1 MNHPAE
7 LPIHQYLDNASN
19 GKTTMSDETI
29 EQVAQ
34 DIKDAMKRQFG
45 GGSRRDK
52 FRLRMSNIGR
62 PTCQLWW
69 EKNHPEKAL
78 PKPTT
83 FVMNMLIGDIV
94 EAAFKGILTEAGIKF
109 EESDNVSLELDSET
123 RISGSYDLVVDGAL
137 DDVKSASPWSYQNKF
152 ESYDTLAKGDS
163 FGYVGQLAG
172 YIKASGKKVGGWW
185 VVNKGNGEIKYVP
198 ASGLDVDAEIDK
210 IKETVKTVEGNEFKR
225 CFEPEP
231 EMYRGK
237 LSGNNKL
244 PDGCKFCDYRYA
256 CWDKEIKDLPSKVYQ
271 GKKTPPTVSYIGEV
285 VD

>member
-7 LPIHQYLDNASN
+7 LPIHQYLENATKGTSV
-19 GKTTMSDETI
+19 MSDETI

-45 GGSRRDK
+45 GGNKRDE

-69 EKNHPEKAL
+69 QKNHPEKAL

-83 FVMNMLIGDIV
+83 FVMNMLLGDIV
-94 EAAFKGILTEAGIKF
+94 EAAFKGILKEAGVAYEDK
-109 EESDNVSLELDSET
+109 DNYVKLELDDVT
-123 RISGSYDLVVDGAL
+123 VNGSYDLVVDGAL
-137 DDVKSASPWSYQNKF
+137 DDVKSASHWSYTNKF

-185 VVNKGNGEIKYVP
+185 VVNKANGHIKYVP
-198 ASGLDVDAEIDK
+198 ATGLDVDVEVAKLNETAK
-210 IKETVKTVEGNEFKR
+210 IVEANEFKR
-225 CFEPEP
+225 CFEAAPES
-231 EMYRGK
+231 YRGK
-237 LSGNNKL
+237 MSGNKVL
-244 PDGCKFCDYRYA
+244 PDGCKFCDFRYH
-256 CWDKEIKDLPSKVYQ
+256 CWELKDLPSKVYQ
-271 GKKTPPTVSYIGEV
+271 GKKFPPTVSYIGEV
-285 VD
+285 VE

>member
-7 LPIHQYLDNASN
+7 LPIHQYLDRASN

-34 DIKDAMKRQFG
+34 DIKDALKRQFG
-45 GGSRRDK
+45 GGNKRDE

-94 EAAFKGILTEAGIKF
+94 EAAFKGILKEAGVKY
-109 EESDNVSLELDSET
+109 EDKDNNVSLELDNAT
-123 RISGSYDLVVDGAL
+123 VNGSYDLVVDGAL
-137 DDVKSASPWSYQNKF
+137 DDVKSASHWSYTNKF
-152 ESYDTLAKGDS
+152 DSYDTLAKGDS

-172 YIKASGKKVGGWW
+172 YIKASGKKTGGWW
-185 VVNKGNGEIKYVP
+185 VVNKANGQIKYVA
-198 ASGLDVDAEIDK
+198 ASGLDLDTEIAK
-210 IKETVKTVEGNEFKR
+210 LNNTANTVKSNKFKR
-225 CFEPEP
+225 CFKPEP
-231 EMYRGK
+231 EVYRGK
-237 LSGNNKL
+237 ESGNKVL
-244 PDGCKFCDYRYA
+244 PEGCKFCDYRYS
-256 CWDKEIKDLPSKVYQ
+256 CWDTLKDLPSKVYQ
-271 GKKTPPTVSYIGEV
+271 GNKTPPTVSYVELAS
-285 VD
+285 

>member
-7 LPIHQYLDNASN
+7 LPIHQYLDRASN
-19 GKTTMSDETI
+19 GQTTMSDETI

-34 DIKDAMKRQFG
+34 DIKDALKRQFG
-45 GGSRRDK
+45 GGNKRDE

-94 EAAFKGILTEAGIKF
+94 EAAFKGILKEAGVKY
-109 EESDNVSLELDSET
+109 EDKDNNVSLQLDNT
-123 RISGSYDLVVDGAL
+123 TVNGSYDLVVNDAL
-137 DDVKSASPWSYQNKF
+137 DDVKSASFWSYTNKF

-163 FGYVGQLAG
+163 FGYIGQLAG
-172 YIKASGKKVGGWW
+172 YIKATGKKIGGWW
-185 VVNKGNGEIKYVP
+185 VVNKANGQIKYI
-198 ASGLDVDAEIDK
+198 AATGLNLAKEVKKLNETAK
-210 IKETVKTVEGNEFKR
+210 IVEANVFKR

-231 EMYRGK
+231 EIYRGK
-237 LSGNNKL
+237 ESGNKIL
-244 PDGCKFCDYRYA
+244 PEGCKFCDFRYA
-256 CWDKEIKDLPSKVYQ
+256 CWEDIKDLPSKVYQ
-271 GKKTPPTVSYIGEV
+271 GKKIPPTVSYIGEV
-285 VD
+285 TD

>member
-45 GGSRRDK
+45 GGNRRDK

-94 EAAFKGILTEAGIKF
+94 EAAFKGILKEAGVKY
-109 EESDNVSLELDSET
+109 EDKDNAVSLELDNT
-123 RISGSYDLVVDGAL
+123 TVNGSYDLVVDGAL
-137 DDVKSASPWSYQNKF
+137 DDVKSASHWSYTNKF
-152 ESYDTLAKGDS
+152 ESYDTLAKGDG
-163 FGYVGQLAG
+163 FGYIGQLAG
-172 YIKASGKKVGGWW
+172 YIKASAKKIGGWW
-185 VVNKGNGEIKYVP
+185 VVNKANGQIKYVP
-198 ASGLDVDAEIDK
+198 ASGLDLDAEIAK
-210 IKETVKTVEGNEFKR
+210 LNKTAKTVEANEFKR

-231 EMYRGK
+231 EVYRGK
-237 LSGNNKL
+237 ASGNKVL
-244 PDGCKFCDYRYA
+244 PEGCKFCDYRYS
-256 CWDKEIKDLPSKVYQ
+256 CWDTIKDLPSKVYQ

-285 VD
+285 VG

>member
-7 LPIHQYLDNASN
+7 LPIHQYLENATKGTSV
-19 GKTTMSDETI
+19 MSDETI

-45 GGSRRDK
+45 GGNKRDE

-69 EKNHPEKAL
+69 QKNHPEKAL

-83 FVMNMLIGDIV
+83 FVMNMLLGDIV
-94 EAAFKGILTEAGIKF
+94 EAAFKGILKEAGVAYEDK
-109 EESDNVSLELDSET
+109 DNHVSLELDDVT
-123 RISGSYDLVVDGAL
+123 VNGSYDLVVDGAL
-137 DDVKSASPWSYQNKF
+137 DDVKSASHWSYTNKF

-185 VVNKGNGEIKYVP
+185 VVNKANGHIKYVP
-198 ASGLDVDAEIDK
+198 ATGLDVDVEVAK
-210 IKETVKTVEGNEFKR
+210 LNETAKTVEANVFKR
-225 CFEPEP
+225 CFEAAPES
-231 EMYRGK
+231 YRGK
-237 LSGNNKL
+237 MSGNKVL
-244 PDGCKFCDYRYA
+244 PDGCKFCDFRYH
-256 CWDKEIKDLPSKVYQ
+256 CWELKDLPSKVYQ
-271 GKKTPPTVSYIGEV
+271 GKKFPPTVSYIGEV
-285 VD
+285 VE

>member
-45 GGSRRDK
+45 GGNRRDK

-94 EAAFKGILTEAGIKF
+94 EAAFKGILKEAGVKY
-109 EESDNVSLELDSET
+109 EDKDNAVSLELDNT
-123 RISGSYDLVVDGAL
+123 TVNGSYDLVVDGAL
-137 DDVKSASPWSYQNKF
+137 DDVKSASHWSYTNKF
-152 ESYDTLAKGDS
+152 ESYDTLAKGDG
-163 FGYVGQLAG
+163 FGYIGQLAG
-172 YIKASGKKVGGWW
+172 YIKASAKKIGGWW
-185 VVNKGNGEIKYVP
+185 VVNKANGQIKYVP
-198 ASGLDVDAEIDK
+198 ATGLNLDAEIAKLNRTAK
-210 IKETVKTVEGNEFKR
+210 IVESNEFKR

-231 EMYRGK
+231 EVYRGK
-237 LSGNNKL
+237 ASGNKVL
-244 PDGCKFCDYRYA
+244 PEGCKFCDYRYS
-256 CWDKEIKDLPSKVYQ
+256 CWDTIKDLPSKVYQ

-285 VD
+285 VG

>member
-45 GGSRRDK
+45 GGNRRDK

-94 EAAFKGILTEAGIKF
+94 EAAFKGILKEAGVKY
-109 EESDNVSLELDSET
+109 EDKDNAVSLELDNT
-123 RISGSYDLVVDGAL
+123 TVNGSYDLVVDGAL
-137 DDVKSASPWSYQNKF
+137 DDVKSASHWSYTNKF
-152 ESYDTLAKGDS
+152 ESYDTLAKGDG
-163 FGYVGQLAG
+163 FGYIGQLAG
-172 YIKASGKKVGGWW
+172 YIKASAKKIGGWW
-185 VVNKGNGEIKYVP
+185 VVNKANGQIKYVP
-198 ASGLDVDAEIDK
+198 ATGLNLDAEIAKLNRTAK
-210 IKETVKTVEGNEFKR
+210 IVEANEFKR
-225 CFEPEP
+225 CFEPAP
-231 EMYRGK
+231 EVYRGK
-237 LSGNNKL
+237 ASGNKVL
-244 PDGCKFCDYRYA
+244 PEGCKFCDYRYS
-256 CWDKEIKDLPSKVYQ
+256 CWDTIKDLPSKVYQ

-285 VD
+285 VG

>member
-7 LPIHQYLDNASN
+7 LPIHQYLDRASN
-19 GKTTMSDETI
+19 GQTTMSDETI

-34 DIKDAMKRQFG
+34 DIKDALKRQFG
-45 GGSRRDK
+45 GGNKRGE

-94 EAAFKGILTEAGIKF
+94 EAAFKGILKEAGVKY
-109 EESDNVSLELDSET
+109 EDKDNDVSLELDNAT
-123 RISGSYDLVVDGAL
+123 VNGSYDLVVDGAL
-137 DDVKSASPWSYQNKF
+137 DDVKSASHWSYTNKF
-152 ESYDTLAKGDS
+152 DSYDTLAKGDS

-185 VVNKGNGEIKYVP
+185 VVNKANGQIKYVP
-198 ASGLDVDAEIDK
+198 AKGLDLDNEIK
-210 IKETVKTVEGNEFKR
+210 KLNETAKAVEDNVFSR

-231 EMYRGK
+231 EVYRGK
-237 LSGNNKL
+237 ESGNKIL
-244 PDGCKFCDYRYA
+244 PEGCKFCDYRYA
-256 CWDKEIKDLPSKVYQ
+256 CWENIKDLPSKVYQ
-271 GKKTPPTVSYIGEV
+271 GKKTPPTVSYVELAK
-285 VD
+285 

>member
-29 EQVAQ
+29 DRVAQ

-45 GGSRRDK
+45 GGNKRDE

-109 EESDNVSLELDSET
+109 EESDTVSLELDSDT
-123 RISGSYDLVVDGAL
+123 RINGSYDLVIDGAL

-152 ESYDTLAKGDS
+152 ESYDTLAEGDS

-172 YIKASGKKVGGWW
+172 YVKASGKKVGGWW

-198 ASGLDVDAEIDK
+198 ATGLDLNTEIKK
-210 IKETVKTVEGNEFKR
+210 IKEKVKVVESNEFKR
-225 CFEPEP
+225 CFEPE
-231 EMYRGK
+231 EEVYRGK
-237 LSGNNKL
+237 PSGNKKL
-244 PDGCKFCDYRYA
+244 PSNCKFCDYKYA
-256 CWDKEIKDLPSKVYQ
+256 CWDTIKDLPSKVYQ

-285 VD
+285 VG

>member
-7 LPIHQYLDNASN
+7 LPIHQYLDRASN
-19 GKTTMSDETI
+19 GQTTMSDETI

-34 DIKDAMKRQFG
+34 DIKDALKRQFG
-45 GGSRRDK
+45 GGNRRGE

-94 EAAFKGILTEAGIKF
+94 EAAFKGILKEAGVKY
-109 EESDNVSLELDSET
+109 EDKDNNVSLQLDNT
-123 RISGSYDLVVDGAL
+123 TVNGSYDLVVNGAL
-137 DDVKSASPWSYQNKF
+137 DDVKSASFWSYTNKF

-163 FGYVGQLAG
+163 FGYIGQLAG
-172 YIKASGKKVGGWW
+172 YIKATGKKIGGWW
-185 VVNKGNGEIKYVP
+185 VVNKANGQIKYI
-198 ASGLDVDAEIDK
+198 AATGLNLAKEVKKLNETAK
-210 IKETVKTVEGNEFKR
+210 IVEANVFKR

-231 EMYRGK
+231 EIYRGK
-237 LSGNNKL
+237 ESGNKIL
-244 PDGCKFCDYRYA
+244 PEGCKFCDFRYA
-256 CWDKEIKDLPSKVYQ
+256 CWEDIKDLPSKVYQ
-271 GKKTPPTVSYIGEV
+271 GKKIPPTVSYIGEV
-285 VD
+285 TD

>member
-7 LPIHQYLDNASN
+7 LPIHQYLDRASN
-19 GKTTMSDETI
+19 GQTTMSDETI

-34 DIKDAMKRQFG
+34 DIKDALKRQFG
-45 GGSRRDK
+45 GGNRRGE

-94 EAAFKGILTEAGIKF
+94 EAAFKGILKEAGVAY
-109 EESDNVSLELDSET
+109 EDSDTVSLELDNT
-123 RISGSYDLVVDGAL
+123 TVNGSYDLVVDGAL
-137 DDVKSASPWSYQNKF
+137 DDVKSASHWSYTNKF
-152 ESYDTLAKGDS
+152 ESYDTLANGDS

-172 YIKASGKKVGGWW
+172 YIKASGKKTGGWW
-185 VVNKGNGEIKYVP
+185 VVNKANGQIKYV
-198 ASGLDVDAEIDK
+198 AATGLDLE
-210 IKETVKTVEGNEFKR
+210 KEVAKLNETAKTVESNEFKR
-225 CFEPEP
+225 CFEPDP
-231 EMYRGK
+231 EVYRGK
-237 LSGNNKL
+237 ASGNKIL
-244 PDGCKFCDYRYA
+244 PEGCKFCDYRYA
-256 CWDKEIKDLPSKVYQ
+256 CWDNIKDLPSKVYQ

-285 VD
+285 VG

>member
-45 GGSRRDK
+45 GGNRRDK

-94 EAAFKGILTEAGIKF
+94 EAAFKGILKEAGVKY
-109 EESDNVSLELDSET
+109 EDKDNAVSLELDNT
-123 RISGSYDLVVDGAL
+123 TVNGSYDLVVDGAL
-137 DDVKSASPWSYQNKF
+137 DDVKSASHWSYTNKF
-152 ESYDTLAKGDS
+152 ESYDTLAKGDG
-163 FGYVGQLAG
+163 FGYIGQLAG
-172 YIKASGKKVGGWW
+172 YIKASAKKIGGWW
-185 VVNKGNGEIKYVP
+185 VVNKANGQIKYVP
-198 ASGLDVDAEIDK
+198 ATGLDLDAEIAKLNRTAK
-210 IKETVKTVEGNEFKR
+210 IVEANEFKR
-225 CFEPEP
+225 CFEPAP
-231 EMYRGK
+231 EVYRGK
-237 LSGNNKL
+237 ASGNKVL
-244 PDGCKFCDYRYA
+244 PEGCKFCDYRYS
-256 CWDKEIKDLPSKVYQ
+256 CWDTIKDLPSKVYQ

-285 VD
+285 VG

>member
-7 LPIHQYLDNASN
+7 LPIHQYLDKASN
-19 GKTTMSDETI
+19 GQTTMSDETI

-34 DIKDAMKRQFG
+34 DIKDALKRQFG

-94 EAAFKGILTEAGIKF
+94 EAAFKGILKEAGVKY
-109 EESDNVSLELDSET
+109 EDKDNNVSLELDNT
-123 RISGSYDLVVDGAL
+123 TVNGSYDLVVDGAL
-137 DDVKSASPWSYQNKF
+137 DDVKSASHWSYTNKF
-152 ESYDTLAKGDS
+152 ESYDTLAKGDG
-163 FGYVGQLAG
+163 FGYIGQLAG
-172 YIKASGKKVGGWW
+172 YIKASAKKIGGWW
-185 VVNKGNGEIKYVP
+185 VVNKANGQIKYVP
-198 ASGLDVDAEIDK
+198 ASGLDLDKEIAKLNNTAK
-210 IKETVKTVEGNEFKR
+210 IVEANEFKR

-231 EMYRGK
+231 EVYRGK
-237 LSGNNKL
+237 TSGNKVL
-244 PDGCKFCDYRYA
+244 PDGCKFCDYRYS
-256 CWDKEIKDLPSKVYQ
+256 CWDTIKDLPSRVYQ

-285 VD
+285 VG

>member
-34 DIKDAMKRQFG
+34 DIKDALKRQFG
-45 GGSRRDK
+45 GGNKRDE

-94 EAAFKGILTEAGIKF
+94 EAAFKGILKEAGDKY
-109 EESDNVSLELDSET
+109 EDKDNNVSLELDNAT
-123 RISGSYDLVVDGAL
+123 VNGSYDLVVDGAL
-137 DDVKSASPWSYQNKF
+137 DDVKSASHWSYTNKF
-152 ESYDTLAKGDS
+152 DSYDTLANGDS

-172 YIKASGKKVGGWW
+172 YIKASGKKTGGWW
-185 VVNKGNGEIKYVP
+185 VVNKANGQIKYV
-198 ASGLDVDAEIDK
+198 AATGLDLDAEIAK
-210 IKETVKTVEGNEFKR
+210 LNKTANTVASNEFKR
-225 CFEPEP
+225 CFEPDP
-231 EMYRGK
+231 EVYRGK
-237 LSGNNKL
+237 ESGNKIL
-244 PDGCKFCDYRYA
+244 PEGCKFCDYRYS
-256 CWDKEIKDLPSKVYQ
+256 CWDTLKDLPSKVYQ
-271 GKKTPPTVSYIGEV
+271 GNKKPPTVAYVELAA
-285 VD
+285 

>member
-45 GGSRRDK
+45 GGNRRDK

-94 EAAFKGILTEAGIKF
+94 EAAFKGILKEAGVKY
-109 EESDNVSLELDSET
+109 EDKDNAVSLELDNT
-123 RISGSYDLVVDGAL
+123 TVNGSYDLVVDGAL
-137 DDVKSASPWSYQNKF
+137 DDVKSASHW
-152 ESYDTLAKGDS
+152 LR
-163 FGYVGQLAG
+163 
-172 YIKASGKKVGGWW
+172 I
-185 VVNKGNGEIKYVP
+185 
-198 ASGLDVDAEIDK
+198 
-210 IKETVKTVEGNEFKR
+210 
-225 CFEPEP
+225 
-231 EMYRGK
+231 YR
-237 LSGNNKL
+237 S
-244 PDGCKFCDYRYA
+244 A
-256 CWDKEIKDLPSKVYQ
+256 CWLHQSIS
-271 GKKTPPTVSYIGEV
+271 
-285 VD
+285 

>member
-45 GGSRRDK
+45 GGNRRDK

-94 EAAFKGILTEAGIKF
+94 EAAFKGILKEAGVKY
-109 EESDNVSLELDSET
+109 EDKDNAVSLELDNT
-123 RISGSYDLVVDGAL
+123 TVNGSYDLVVDGAL
-137 DDVKSASPWSYQNKF
+137 DDVKSASHWSYTNKF
-152 ESYDTLAKGDS
+152 ESYDTLAKGDG
-163 FGYVGQLAG
+163 FGYIGQLAG
-172 YIKASGKKVGGWW
+172 YIKASAKKIGGWW
-185 VVNKGNGEIKYVP
+185 VVNKANGQIKYVP
-198 ASGLDVDAEIDK
+198 ASGLDLDAEIAKLNRTAK
-210 IKETVKTVEGNEFKR
+210 IVEANEFKR
-225 CFEPEP
+225 CFEPAP
-231 EMYRGK
+231 EVYRGK
-237 LSGNNKL
+237 ASGNKVL
-244 PDGCKFCDYRYA
+244 PEGCKFCDYRYS
-256 CWDKEIKDLPSKVYQ
+256 CWDTIKDLPSKVYQ

-285 VD
+285 VG

>member
-19 GKTTMSDETI
+19 GKTTISDETI

-94 EAAFKGILTEAGIKF
+94 EAAFKGILKEAGVKY
-109 EESDNVSLELDSET
+109 EDKDNNVSLELDNAT
-123 RISGSYDLVVDGAL
+123 VNGSYDLVVDGAL
-137 DDVKSASPWSYQNKF
+137 DDVKSASHWSYTNKF
-152 ESYDTLAKGDS
+152 ESYDTLAKGDG
-163 FGYVGQLAG
+163 FGYIGQLAG
-172 YIKASGKKVGGWW
+172 YIKASAKKIGGWW
-185 VVNKGNGEIKYVP
+185 VVNKANGQIKYVP
-198 ASGLDVDAEIDK
+198 ASGLNLDAEIAKLNRTAK
-210 IKETVKTVEGNEFKR
+210 IVEANEFKR

-231 EMYRGK
+231 EVYRGK
-237 LSGNNKL
+237 ASGNKVL
-244 PDGCKFCDYRYA
+244 PDGCRFCDYRYS
-256 CWDKEIKDLPSKVYQ
+256 CWDTIKDLPSRVYQ

-285 VD
+285 VG